1 MALRDMTQ
9 DNIRV
14 RDLID
19 LANTKQNMADATLID
34 LVSWIDPYGNMYMG
48 TTAEITEI
56 IQTGSWR

>member
-1 MALRDMTQ
+1 MALRDLTN

-19 LANTKQNMADATLID
+19 LANIKQDMAEATLID

-48 TTAEITEI
+48 TRAEITEI
-56 IQTGSWR
+56 IETGSWR

>member
-1 MALRDMTQ
+1 MALRDLTK

-19 LANTKQNMADATLID
+19 FANTKQNMAESNLID
-34 LVSWIDPYGNMYMG
+34 LVSWIDPNGNMYMG
-48 TTAEITEI
+48 TKAEITNI

>member
-14 RDLID
+14 RDLIE
-19 LANTKQNMADATLID
+19 LANTKQNMAEATLID
-34 LVSWIDPYGNMYMG
+34 LVSWIDPNGNMYMG
-48 TTAEITEI
+48 TKAEITDI

>member
-1 MALRDMTQ
+1 
-9 DNIRV
+9 V
-14 RDLID
+14 RDLIE
-19 LANTKQNMADATLID
+19 LANTKQNMAEATLID

>member
-14 RDLID
+14 RDLIE
-19 LANTKQNMADATLID
+19 LANTKQNMAEATLID
-34 LVSWIDPYGNMYMG
+34 LVSWIDPMG
-48 TTAEITEI
+48 TKAEITDI

>member
-1 MALRDMTQ
+1 MALRDLTN

-19 LANTKQNMADATLID
+19 LANIKQNMAEDTLID

-48 TTAEITEI
+48 TQAEITEI

>member
-1 MALRDMTQ
+1 MALRDLTN

-19 LANTKQNMADATLID
+19 LANIKQNMAEATLID

-48 TTAEITEI
+48 TRAEITEI
-56 IQTGSWR
+56 IESGSWR